1 MLNWEQMKVKKV
13 MKEVTLC
20 GETQDQDHE
29 LTRSLDTQP
38 FFTTMKEQ
46 DLYIFFTQQHLEI
59 IANFKNERI
68 WIFGHI
74 C

>member
-1 MLNWEQMKVKKV
+1 MKVKKV

-38 FFTTMKEQ
+38 FFTTVKEQ
-46 DLYIFFTQQHLEI
+46 DL
-59 IANFKNERI
+59 
-68 WIFGHI
+68 HI
-74 C
+74 SVLCSTSKYRQNLKI